1 MIGTALL
8 AWAIATVL
16 AVALIAT
23 PALRAPLTRAAS
35 GPRWRADAVPVSGG
49 IAMAIAF
56 AVAALIAAGHQR
68 GVVALVAGATFLGA
82 VGVVDDLRPLSPAV
96 KLAAQALAG
105 VMVAAGGVRP
115 DVPGGAAVGTVAC
128 VAWVVLVSN
137 AVNLLDG
144 MDGLA
149 GGIGLLAGAAL
160 WAWNAPAPVAAA
172 FVGAV
177 AGFLPL
183 NLRPARM
190 FMGNGGSHWMGVV
203 LAGLTIMDGGRA
215 GGDPA
220 ASWAVVAVPVV
231 LLAVPLFDTVFVV
244 VERVRHRRPVM
255 QGGTDHTSH
264 RLVSSGVSERHAVV
278 VLWVFGLAAAG
289 AASAVRIGP
298 WPFVAATCTLGAAL
312 AALALRLRRTSP
324 Y

>member
-1 MIGTALL
+1 VIGSAAA
-8 AWAIATVL
+8 AWAIATLL
-16 AVALIAT
+16 AVVLVAI

-56 AVAALIAAGHQR
+56 AV
-68 GVVALVAGATFLGA
+68 VALVAAGHERGIVSLVVGATFLGA
-82 VGVVDDLRPLSPAV
+82 VGVIDDLHPLPPAV
-96 KLAAQALAG
+96 KLVAQAVAG
-105 VMVAAGGVRP
+105 LMVAAGGVRP
-115 DVPGGAAVGTVAC
+115 DLPGGVAVETAAC
-128 VAWVVLVSN
+128 VAWVVIVSN

-160 WAWNAPAPVAAA
+160 WMWDAPSRVVAA

-215 GGDPA
+215 GGEHT
-220 ASWAVVAVPVV
+220 AVWSVIAVPVV
-231 LLAVPLFDTVFVV
+231 LLAVPVFDTVFVV
-244 VERVRHRRPVM
+244 VERIRRGRPVT

-264 RLVSSGVSERHAVV
+264 RLVSSGMSEPVAVAV
-278 VLWVFGLAAAG
+278 MWALGLAAAG
-289 AASAVRIGP
+289 AATAVRAGP
-298 WPFVAATCTLGAAL
+298 WAFFAATCALGAAL
-312 AALALRLRRTSP
+312 ASLALRLRRVDPS
-324 Y
+324 